1 MMTGMK
7 NIILGTFLLTS
18 VLVLSTFAQQSIN
31 VAVIDSQKAFLTSVE
46 GKKASSLIQER
57 EQKIKADTERL
68 EGQLRSL
75 QTKLNTQKLT
85 LSEEALLQLQSDIE
99 KKSTERK
106 RYEEDASKDY
116 QQFVGSLIQKI
127 RNEMILIIRGL
138 ATEKRLDLV
147 VDLATG
153 GVVFF
158 NPNVD
163 ITSEVVR
170 RYDASKAAQTK

>member
-1 MMTGMK
+1 MSQVK
-7 NIILGTFLLTS
+7 NIILGTFLLAS
-18 VLVLSTFAQQSIN
+18 VFVLSAFAQQSIN

-46 GKKASSLIQER
+46 GKKVSSLIQER
-57 EQKIKADTERL
+57 EQRIKADIQRL
-68 EGQLRSL
+68 EGQLQSL

-116 QQFVGSLIQKI
+116 QQLVGSLMQKI
-127 RNEMILIIRGL
+127 RNEMILVISEL
-138 ATEKRLDLV
+138 AKEKKLDLV
-147 VDLATG
+147 VDLASG
-153 GVVFF
+153 GAVYYDPKI
-158 NPNVD
+158 N

-170 RYDASKAAQTK
+170 RYDTFKAAKTK